1 MSFFESNGAWIFIL
15 CIAVIISLLW
25 LILRLKKKKRYDVAK
40 ITLKDIDQMSGHD
53 FEDYLQV
60 LFTAIGYETY
70 LTKKSRDYG
79 ADLLFINEQGNKIIV
94 QAKRYQAKLGLT
106 SVQEI
111 FAAKSFYQADL
122 ALIITS
128 AEGVTDSCWKLA
140 GATDISFLMRE
151 ELEEILKLC
160 KQGKMEKAREIV
172 DHPVMPEQ
180 TKQTGM
186 LESVKVT
193 RNRIE
198 AGEYFYKK

>member
-1 MSFFESNGAWIFIL
+1 
-15 CIAVIISLLW
+15 
-25 LILRLKKKKRYDVAK
+25 
-40 ITLKDIDQMSGHD
+40 MSGHD

-79 ADLLFINEQGNKIIV
+79 ADLLFINEQGSKIIV

-111 FAAKSFYQADL
+111 FAAKSYYQADA

-128 AEGVTDSCWKLA
+128 AEDVTDSCWKLA
-140 GATDISFLMRE
+140 GATDVSFLMRE
-151 ELEEILKLC
+151 ELEEILKFC
-160 KQGKMEKAREIV
+160 KHGKMEKARDVVEN
-172 DHPVMPEQ
+172 PQLPEM
-180 TKQTGM
+180 TKQEGM
-186 LESVKVT
+186 LEAVHTS
-193 RNRIE
+193 RSRIE